1 LQAKVYEFLKEN
13 KNNIVT
19 ANIKEALN
27 IAEVYKYLDIPV
39 VVFPDFRAVFGDDLR
54 SFRKEIFEL
63 NNALYKYYNENHYFV
78 SPYATLMKKLP
89 VKRYYRDIDIN
100 FGDEINLN
108 ELKETLI
115 FWGYEVV
122 DIVSEKGEVSFRGD
136 IFDIWPINYEKPFR
150 VSLFDVEVESIRI
163 FDETNQKSIEEVESF
178 KIIPAIAAL
187 DKEEY
192 EKIQDEIAKS
202 EFATFYKDFY
212 SLGFWFLEREF
223 INDFVLLHD
232 ITQEIEEYRE
242 FYKEFNEAVVNAK
255 IIPQGE
261 CKDCK
266 WRIEDKKIL
275 IDQKPWDGKTP
286 LEIVAKNEILL
297 KEYDLFEFVKYKA
310 PLVKWI
316 KNSAHVNFACN
327 DKIVISLNPPEFEKK
342 RKVSLAIDE
351 LKKGDFVVH
360 QQHGIGKFMGLKK
373 MEVLGKIGEFAEVLY
388 ANDDKLLLPVENL
401 DLIDRYIAPGGVIP
415 TLDKLGKGS
424 FAKKLAKVKEK
435 VYAIA
440 ADIIKLAAEREV
452 IEPIKLDFKGVEE
465 FIKKAPFTHTPDQ
478 KKAIEEIIS
487 DFKSKVM
494 DRLLSGDVGFG
505 KTEVAMVASF
515 IVAKSGY
522 QVAVIAPTT
531 ILVNQHYES
540 FKERFKDYPEIKIAK
555 LDRFT
560 SSKEKKEIIE
570 GVKKGEIDIL
580 ISTHAG
586 LNVEYK
592 NLGLVIIDEEH
603 KFGVK
608 QKESLKEFAKNVHTL
623 YMSATPIPRTL
634 NMALSKIK
642 SISTLETA
650 PKGKQ
655 ETKTFVKEWDE
666 NLIKEAILREIRR
679 GGQIF
684 YIYNNIAYI
693 EQKKKELQELL
704 PNLRILTLH
713 AKMTPSQIEKGLVD
727 FINGKY
733 DLALT
738 TTIVESGI
746 HIPNVNTVI
755 VENADRFGIADL
767 HQIRGRVGRGKNEG
781 YAYFLVKDKEEL
793 SEDAKKRLLALEEN
807 SFIGSGQVLAL
818 KDLEIRGGG
827 NIVGAEQSGQ
837 VKGVGYSM
845 YIKMLEDTLKEM
857 LGEKKEE
864 SEVEV
869 KLNINAYLSDK
880 IITEDR
886 LRLDLYKRLSR
897 AKTLKEVF
905 EIEKEIVDRFGKIDT
920 PTQNFIEKIK
930 IKVLAQQKG
939 IKAISN
945 YGQNISIQYENG
957 EKEVIK
963 APAKDDE
970 IILETIINKLKE
982 K

>member
-1 LQAKVYEFLKEN
+1 MQAKVYEYLQKK
-13 KNNIVT
+13 KNNIIT
-19 ANIKEALN
+19 TNLKEALN
-27 IAEVYKYLDIPV
+27 IAEVYKYLNIPV
-39 VVFPDFRAVFGDDLR
+39 AVFPDFRASYGDDLR

-63 NNALYKYYNENHYFV
+63 TNALYKYYNTNSNFV
-78 SPYATLMKKLP
+78 SPYSTVMKKLP
-89 VKRYYRDIDIN
+89 VKRYYQDIRIE
-100 FGDEINLN
+100 FGDEIDLE
-108 ELKETLI
+108 ELKKKLI

-136 IFDIWPINYEKPFR
+136 IFDIWAINHDKPVR
-150 VSLFDVEVESIRI
+150 VGLFDVEVESIRI
-163 FDETNQKSIEEVESF
+163 FDETNQKSIEEIESF
-178 KIIPAIAAL
+178 TIIPALGAL
-187 DKEEY
+187 EKEEY

-202 EFATFYKDFY
+202 SFATFYKDFH
-212 SLGFWFLEREF
+212 SLGFWFLQREYISGF
-223 INDFVLLHD
+223 SLIHD
-232 ITQEIEEYRE
+232 ITNEIEEYEE
-242 FYKEFNEAVVNAK
+242 FHTEINPAIKKAQ
-255 IIPQGE
+255 IIPQGKCE
-261 CKDCK
+261 DIK
-266 WRIEDKKIL
+266 WQIENKKI
-275 IDQKPWDGKTP
+275 IINGKEWDSKTP
-286 LEIVAKNEILL
+286 LEIVAKNDVLL
-297 KEYDLFEFVKYKA
+297 KEYGLDEFIKLKA
-310 PLVKWI
+310 PIVK
-316 KNSAHVNFACN
+316 KKQSPAFVNFACPE
-327 DKIVISLNPPEFEKK
+327 KIVISLNPPQFNRQ
-342 RKVSLAIDE
+342 RKINLAIDE

-360 QQHGIGKFMGLKK
+360 KDHGIGKFKGLKK
-373 MEVLGKIGEFAEVLY
+373 IEILGKVGEFAEILY

-401 DLIDRYIAPGGVIP
+401 DAVERYVAPGGVIP

-424 FAKKLAKVKEK
+424 FAKKLLKVKEK

-440 ADIIKLAAEREV
+440 SDIIKLAAQRE
-452 IEPIKLDFKGVEE
+452 IIKPIKLDFSEAKE
-465 FIKKAPFTHTPDQ
+465 FIAKAPFIHTPDQ
-478 KKAIEEIIS
+478 KKAIEEIFE

-515 IVAKSGY
+515 VIAKSGY
-522 QVAVIAPTT
+522 QTAIIAPTT
-531 ILVNQHYES
+531 ILVNQHFES
-540 FKERFKDYPEIKIAK
+540 FKARFEDYPEIKIAK

-570 GVKKGEIDIL
+570 KVKKGEIDIL
-580 ISTHAG
+580 IATHAG
-586 LNVEYK
+586 LNLEYK

-608 QKESLKEFAKNVHTL
+608 QKEALKEFAKNVHTL

-642 SISTLETA
+642 SVSTLQSA

-666 NLIKEAILREIRR
+666 NIIKEAILREIRR

-693 EQKKKELQELL
+693 DQKKKELQNIL

-713 AKMTPSQIEKGLVD
+713 AKMTPNQIEKGLID

-781 YAYFLVKDKEEL
+781 YAYFLVKDKKEL

-807 SFIGSGQVLAL
+807 SFIGSGQILAL

-827 NIVGAEQSGQ
+827 NIIGDAQSGQ
-837 VKGVGYSM
+837 IKGVGYSM
-845 YIKMLEDTLKEM
+845 YIKLLEKTLNEM
-857 LGEKKEE
+857 LGEKQEKNDI
-864 SEVEV
+864 EV

-880 IITEDR
+880 IISEDR
-886 LRLDLYKRLSR
+886 LRLDLYKRLSLCES
-897 AKTLKEVF
+897 LKEVF
-905 EIEKEIVDRFGKIDT
+905 EIEKEIVDRFGKLDK

-930 IKVLAQQKG
+930 IKVLASQKG
-939 IKAISN
+939 IKSISN
-945 YGQNISIQYENG
+945 YGENITFIYNYDK
-957 EKEVIK
+957 KEFIK
-963 APAKDDE
+963 AESKDDE
-970 IILETIINKLKE
+970 IILETILKKLK
-982 K
+982 